1 MDALSAPDR
10 LTLETA
16 RSIRED
22 YLHQDA
28 FHEVD
33 TYTSVEKQF
42 LMMKLILKYYDV
54 ASEALEKGADIEKL
68 VGLDVRERIGRYKYT
83 PTEKVQSEYNN
94 ISEEL
99 TSEINKVMAGRES

>member
-1 MDALSAPDR
+1 MLSAPDR

-33 TYTSVEKQF
+33 TYTSVEKQY
-42 LMMKLILKYYDV
+42 LMMKLILKYYDL
-54 ASEALEKGADIEKL
+54 SSDALSKGADIEKL
-68 VGLDVRERIGRYKYT
+68 VGLEVRERIGRFKYT
-83 PTEKVQSEYNN
+83 PTDKINDEYNN
-94 ISEEL
+94 ISQEL
-99 TSEINKVMAGRES
+99 KNEINQVMAGRES